1 MNAPGGSI
9 AEGTRTFLF
18 ADLRD
23 YTAFVERH
31 GDRVAA
37 DLVAAYRKLI
47 RQRVQE
53 SSGAEIKVE
62 GDAMFVVFPSARQAI
77 ACGAAILGD
86 AAARTQAQPDLPM
99 RVGIGLHAG
108 EPVAQDDDFIG
119 SAVNVAARI
128 GAAAGA
134 GQLLISELVRALVRT
149 GSPFPMRDRGPVTL
163 KGLSEPIRL
172 YEVVWS
178 DVSPTDSAALIEGSV
193 IPLPQPPRF
202 EAPGSPLVGRDEEL
216 EVLRSRVAALSP
228 NPPPPGEGRVG
239 AVGGTVMIAGDA
251 GIGKSRLLREAVIGS
266 TPAVLYAACGLSEA
280 PPPYEP
286 FVAIVRSIIREPNGE
301 AALQGMVPELLALAP
316 ETAASRHQA
325 PDRDRLFGAFLRLL
339 RQYARARPT
348 VLVVED
354 MHWADEATLAMLQF
368 LIAEAEPTPFLVVAT
383 YRSDELHRRHRIRPL
398 LAALARRPDVVTIAL
413 SPLLAAQALELLQRL
428 PTLKAASA
436 SELEAINH
444 RAEGNP
450 LFLEELA
457 ETHQLGRSGVPASV
471 AETVLQR
478 VARAGDNAGRLLQ
491 YLAVTGAR
499 ANYDILE
506 PLMGEEAALL
516 AGARAG
522 VEEHLVQED
531 DDGLAFRHALIRE
544 AILSDLMTRERR
556 ALHRSVGEAMERL
569 HKDDPE
575 YAGDIAQHLGA
586 AGLADRALPFAMKAG
601 ERALRLSAAEE
612 AARIY
617 EHAVEWSQPSTVDRM
632 RALEG
637 LGRAYARD
645 LFVKKATATY
655 QEALDLARSI
665 GSQDDVARITLRR
678 TFVLP
683 WGREEYASWQAS
695 WAAAEPLDQPAMLA
709 RIASGL
715 ARRAYLYLE
724 DDRGA
729 AWVERALNEARRAG
743 GRGQELFA
751 LRLQL
756 QYQHRPGWQAEEEAH
771 IREQLELA
779 LWDDDGVLSMYT
791 DFYVRRCRESDE
803 AERERILQTGRD
815 YAERLAIPE
824 GIVFRH
830 GVAWVN
836 WLTGRWD
843 RARALSE
850 EIRSRWSDDAPV
862 VYPSV
867 GPIAASIA
875 IEIDGPEAGRR
886 QLTDATAR
894 LRKTET
900 WRALLWAAAHEANL
914 HLAEGRAAVVLE
926 SFRPIFEPRP
936 PSVYDVEDFALT
948 SRVVLPA
955 ALLAGDRTVLALWI
969 DDPTVAAGGA
979 MYQAAVDHAQ
989 AIAALLDGNLEAAD
1003 ASFARAAAAYI
1014 DRGWLLLAHE
1024 LAWQWSRTGSSAASE
1039 AVAAAVTFYDTQ
1051 GATWRVRWL
1060 AKRRHAEVRGG

>member
-216 EVLRSRVAALSP
+216 ALLRSRVAALT
-228 NPPPPGEGRVG
+228 GGT
-239 AVGGTVMIAGDA
+239 GGTVMIAGDA

-266 TPAVLYAACGLSEA
+266 TAAVLYAACGLSEA

-556 ALHRSVGEAMERL
+556 VLHRSVGEAMERL
-569 HKDDPE
+569 HKDDAE

-601 ERALRLSAAEE
+601 ERALRLAAAEE

-695 WAAAEPLDQPAMLA
+695 WAAAEPLDQPATLA

-729 AWVERALNEARRAG
+729 AWVERALVEARRAG

-791 DFYVRRCRESDE
+791 DFYVRRCRDSDE

-815 YAERLAIPE
+815 YADRLAIPE
-824 GIVFRH
+824 GIVFRY

-843 RARALSE
+843 RARALSDL
-850 EIRSRWSDDAPV
+850 IRSRWSDDAPV

-867 GPIAASIA
+867 GPIAASVA

-914 HLAEGRAAVVLE
+914 HLAEGRAAAVLE

-936 PSVYDVEDFALT
+936 PSLYDVEDFALA

-955 ALLAGDRTVLALWI
+955 ALLAGDRRVLSRWI

-979 MYQAAVDHAQ
+979 IYQAAVDHAR
-989 AIAALLDGNLEAAD
+989 AIVALLDGNRTAAD
-1003 ASFARAAAAYI
+1003 ASFARASAAYLE
-1014 DRGWLLLAHE
+1014 RGWLLLAHE
-1024 LAWQWSRTGSSAASE
+1024 LAWQWSRTGSPAASQ
-1039 AVAAAVTFYDTQ
+1039 AFRAAVTFYEGQ
-1051 GATWRVRWL
+1051 GATWRLRWL
-1060 AKRRHAEVRGG
+1060 AEPRDAEVGGA

>member
-1 MNAPGGSI
+1 MLPAGGRLSRMEQPDGI
-9 AEGTRTFLF
+9 TEGTRTFLF

-23 YTAFVERH
+23 YTAFVERQ
-31 GDRVAA
+31 GDRAA
-37 DLVAAYRKLI
+37 AELVAAYRKVI

-77 ACGAAILGD
+77 ACGAAILND
-86 AAARTQAQPDLPM
+86 AAVRTQAEPDLPM
-99 RVGIGLHAG
+99 RVGIGLPAG
-108 EPVAQDDDFIG
+108 EPVAQEGDFIG

-134 GQLLISELVRALVRT
+134 GQLLISEVVRALVRT
-149 GSPFPMRDRGPVTL
+149 GAPFPMRYRGPVTL
-163 KGLSEPIRL
+163 KGLSEPIHL

-178 DVSPTDSAALIEGSV
+178 DVAPTDSAALIEGSV

-202 EAPGSPLVGRDEEL
+202 EAAGSPLVGRDDPL
-216 EVLRSRVAALSP
+216 AVWRSRVAALSQ
-228 NPPPPGEGRVG
+228 GT
-239 AVGGTVMIAGDA
+239 GGTVLIAGDA
-251 GIGKSRLLREAVIGS
+251 GIGKSRLLGEAVIGS
-266 TPAVLYAACGLSEA
+266 ARAVFYGACGLSEA

-286 FVAIVRSIIREPNGE
+286 FVTIVRSIIREPNGE
-301 AALQGMVPELLALAP
+301 AALQGVVPELLALAP
-316 ETAASRHQA
+316 ETAASRQHT
-325 PDRDRLFGAFLRLL
+325 PDRDRLFGAYLRLL
-339 RQYARARPT
+339 RQYARARRT

-354 MHWADEATLAMLQF
+354 LHWADEATLAILQF
-368 LIAEAEPTPFLVVAT
+368 LIAEAEPTPYLVVAT
-383 YRSDELHRRHRIRPL
+383 YRSDELHRRHRIRPF

-413 SPLLAAQALELLQRL
+413 APLPAGRALELLHAL
-428 PTLKAASA
+428 PTLKTASA

-444 RAEGNP
+444 RAEGTP

-457 ETHQLGRSGVPASV
+457 EPHQLGRSGVPVSV
-471 AETVLQR
+471 AETVLHR
-478 VARAGDNAGRLLQ
+478 VSRAGDNAGRLLQ

-516 AGARAG
+516 EGARAG

-531 DDGLAFRHALIRE
+531 DDGLVFRHALIRE

-575 YAGDIAQHLGA
+575 YAGDISQHLGA
-586 AGLADRALPFAMKAG
+586 AGLADRALPFAMRAG
-601 ERALRLSAAEE
+601 ERALRLAAAEE

-617 EHAVEWSQPSTVDRM
+617 EHAVEWSPPSTVDRM

-655 QEALDLARSI
+655 QEALGLARSI
-665 GSQDDVARITLRR
+665 GSQDDVARITLRP
-678 TFVLP
+678 TFVFPL
-683 WGREEYASWQAS
+683 GREEYASWQAS
-695 WAAAEPLDQPAMLA
+695 WAAAEPLDQPATPA
-709 RIASGL
+709 RVASAL
-715 ARRAYLYLE
+715 PPRADLYLE

-729 AWVERALNEARRAG
+729 AWVERALSEARRAG

-756 QYQHRPGWQAEEEAH
+756 QYQHRPGWQAQEEAH

-791 DFYVRRCRESDE
+791 DFYVRRCRESGE

-824 GIVFRH
+824 GIVLRY

-850 EIRSRWSDDAPV
+850 EIRARWSDDAPV

-867 GPIAASIA
+867 GPIAASVA

-886 QLTDATAR
+886 QLTEATAR

-914 HLAEGRAAVVLE
+914 WLAEGRAAEVLQRFK
-926 SFRPIFEPRP
+926 SVFQDRP
-936 PSVYDVEDFALT
+936 PSVHDIEDFALT

-955 ALLAGDRTVLALWI
+955 ALLAGDRSVLALWI

-979 MYQAAVDHAQ
+979 MYQAAVDHAR

-1003 ASFARAAAAYI
+1003 PSVSRAAAAYLE
-1014 DRGWLLLAHE
+1014 RGWLLLAHE
-1024 LAWQWSRTGSSAASE
+1024 LAWQRLSTGSQAASE
-1039 AVAAAVTFYDTQ
+1039 ALRAAVTFYETQ
-1051 GATWRVRWL
+1051 GATWRLRWL
-1060 AKRRHAEVRGG
+1060 AERRHAEVRWA